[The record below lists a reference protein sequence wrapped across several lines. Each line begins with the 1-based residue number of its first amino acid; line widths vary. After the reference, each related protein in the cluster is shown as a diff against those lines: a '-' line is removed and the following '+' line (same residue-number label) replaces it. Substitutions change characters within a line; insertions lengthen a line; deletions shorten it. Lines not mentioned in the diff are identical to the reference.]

1 MILADPKAAVMTA
14 PAYVPKGF
22 PGKCRIFPLP
32 RDDGSEPL
40 FYKAQR
46 DWVLDTHRM
55 KLAQKSRQIGWT
67 WCSAYAVDRRQSI
80 AGYPLDTWASSRD
93 DLQSMLFVGDAKK
106 FADILQIGAE
116 DLGEQVIDA
125 KDNSARVLRY
135 ANGTRLY
142 SLSSNAD
149 AQAGKRG
156 NRLADEFA
164 VRKSAE
170 DVKKLYEIM
179 KPGVTWGGVMEIFS
193 THRGSGNYFNK
204 LVEEVRHKGNP
215 KKFSLHTV
223 TLLNALQQ
231 GFLYK
236 LQNKLAAIDPSDDRI
251 LMDEQEYLDDVR
263 AGMPD
268 EESFLQE
275 YMCIPADDAS
285 AFLEYD
291 LIASCEYGAAEE
303 WELPLTGR
311 LYVGVDVGRQ
321 RDFTVIWV
329 CEKQGDVL
337 YTRRVIVLD
346 RKRFAEQE
354 AVLYGIL
361 ERPNMV
367 RCCIDQTGIG
377 RQFAERAQ
385 EKFGTYR
392 IEPINFTVTSKEEM
406 AYPLRAAFED
416 RNVRI
421 PESREIRADLRGI
434 KKVQSTGDHVRFSA
448 DRGADGHSDRFW
460 ALALCNLAAKGTPT
474 VYAYEAAEAKRDR
487 RFRMTPDFSDEDY
500 PAETFGL

>member
-1 MILADPKAAVMTA
+1 M
-14 PAYVPKGF
+14 
-22 PGKCRIFPLP
+22 
-32 RDDGSEPL
+32 
-40 FYKAQR
+40 
-46 DWVLDTHRM
+46 
-55 KLAQKSRQIGWT
+55 
-67 WCSAYAVDRRQSI
+67 
-80 AGYPLDTWASSRD
+80 ASSRD
-93 DLQSMLFVGDAKK
+93 DLQSMLFVQDAKK

-116 DLGEQVIDA
+116 DLGEQVIDD

-135 ANGTRLY
+135 ANGRKLY

-170 DVKKLYEIM
+170 DVRKLYEIM

-193 THRGSGNYFNK
+193 THRGSGNYFNT
-204 LVEEVRHKGNP
+204 LIEEVLHKGNP

-236 LQNKLAAIDPSDDRI
+236 LQSKLAAIDPNDDRI
-251 LMDEQEYLDDVR
+251 YMDEQEYFEDVR

-275 YMCIPADDAS
+275 YMCVPADDAT

-291 LIASCEYGAAEE
+291 LIAGCEYAADEK
-303 WELPLTGR
+303 WELPLAGK
-311 LYVGVDVGRQ
+311 LYVGVDVGRA

-346 RKRFAEQE
+346 RKRFADQE
-354 AVLYGIL
+354 AILYEIL
-361 ERPNMV
+361 ERPNVV

-385 EKFGTYR
+385 ERFGSYR
-392 IEPINFTVTSKEEM
+392 IEPINFTVSSKEEM

-416 RNVRI
+416 RTVRI
-421 PESREIRADLRGI
+421 PEDRDIRADLRSI
-434 KKVQSTGDHVRFSA
+434 KKIQSTGDHVRFAA
-448 DRGADGHSDRFW
+448 DRGTNGHADRFW
-460 ALALCNLAAKGTPT
+460 ALALCNLAAKGTAT
-474 VYAYEAAEAKRDR
+474 VYDYEPAGDPEKEG
-487 RFRMTPDFSDEDY
+487 FRMRPDFDRDDFPTEEFS
-500 PAETFGL
+500 L